1 MPSWLEV
8 AANLTVAASIF
19 LAARNS
25 IYTWWA
31 TFVGCG
37 LFALLC
43 WQTQLYADFTL
54 QLFFIGTAVWGLRSW
69 RANSLAN
76 ERPASRPI
84 QSIALTPFALYAMA
98 AIVVA
103 VAYALLLH
111 LFTDAYAP
119 FWDSLVLTLSV
130 LAQFLLVR
138 RYLENWWCWLVVNT
152 IAVPLYYSRGLELTA
167 LFYSIYWLNVCYGI
181 WQWRRIYQRQ
191 NAQ

>member
-1 MPSWLEV
+1 MPSWLEI

-25 IYTWWA
+25 IWTWWA

-43 WQTQLYADFTL
+43 WQNQLYADFTL

-69 RANSLAN
+69 SQGTQGV
-76 ERPASRPI
+76 RPI
-84 QSIALTPFALYAMA
+84 QSIAALPFALFAVA
-98 AIVVA
+98 AIAVA
-103 VAYALLLH
+103 AAYALLLH

-138 RYLENWWCWLVVNT
+138 RYLENWWCWLVVNS
-152 IAVPLYYSRGLELTA
+152 IAIPLYYSRGLELTA
-167 LFYSIYWLNVCYGI
+167 LFYALYWLNVCYGM
-181 WQWRRIYQRQ
+181 WQWRQFYQTQ
-191 NAQ
+191 SQK

>member
-1 MPSWLEV
+1 MPSWLEI

-25 IYTWWA
+25 IWTWWT

-37 LFALLC
+37 LFAVLC

-69 RANSLAN
+69 RASSVGN
-76 ERPASRPI
+76 EQHASRPI
-84 QSIALTPFALYAMA
+84 QSIALKPFTLYALA
-98 AIVVA
+98 AITVA
-103 VAYALLLH
+103 AAYALLLH

-152 IAVPLYYSRGLELTA
+152 IAVPLYFSRGLELTA
-167 LFYSIYWLNVCYGI
+167 LFYAIYWLNVCYGM
-181 WQWRRIYQRQ
+181 WQWRRIYQTE